1 VAAIILCPNP
11 APKLAL
17 TPLACLIL
25 HHSLADTGRLVGTG
39 TSGPDAARLAI
50 ARAQMQM
57 AQEANVHL
65 HVRNFATINSVGA
78 VSLRATLNCDA
89 FALAHSSESHF
100 DRSSFVGLAWRP
112 PRSSICCEIY
122 STGRANLP
130 GSVVERQLLGS
141 FSHMLPGKCD
151 SRRLSTYIPSCA
163 I

>member
-1 VAAIILCPNP
+1 M
-11 APKLAL
+11 
-17 TPLACLIL
+17 LI
-25 HHSLADTGRLVGTG
+25 HSG

-100 DRSSFVGLAWRP
+100 DRSSFVGLAVISFGFEP
-112 PRSSICCEIY
+112 SQTAQI
-122 STGRANLP
+122 LP
-130 GSVVERQLLGS
+130 E
-141 FSHMLPGKCD
+141 
-151 SRRLSTYIPSCA
+151 CA